1 MERDHGENGD
11 TAKLINVGPIVQFN
25 TARQT
30 PVRRQVPSASENTR
44 HSAFQRRSADFGLE

>member
-30 PVRRQVPSASENTR
+30 PVRRQVPSASENTQ
-44 HSAFQRRSADFGLE
+44 HSAFQRRSADFGLK